1 MTSSLD
7 EHVALVTGAGR
18 GVGRAIAV
26 QLARA
31 GCRTAILARNEEDL
45 AATVAEAELP
55 SGSTVLLPVKADP
68 THDAA
73 LEKAVRII
81 MERLGNITLLVNAA
95 GFAPPRETVMKTALA
110 DWDRILATCL
120 RAPMVLAR
128 LVLPD
133 MLAHGHGTIVNIA
146 PSTGAQ
152 GRAGESAYAAAK
164 FGLLG
169 FTQSLAAEV
178 REHGVTVTAIVPA
191 SVQQAAS
198 AAYESDGVSGLEP
211 GHIAAAVLDILRNPA
226 RPHPTEIPL
235 PSPA

>member
-1 MTSSLD
+1 
-7 EHVALVTGAGR
+7 
-18 GVGRAIAV
+18 
-26 QLARA
+26 
-31 GCRTAILARNEEDL
+31 
-45 AATVAEAELP
+45 
-55 SGSTVLLPVKADP
+55 LLPVRADV

-73 LEKAVRII
+73 LEQAVRII
-81 MERLGNITLLVNAA
+81 IERLGNITLLVNAA

-133 MLAHGHGTIVNIA
+133 MLAHARGTIVNVA

-178 REHGVTVTAIVPA
+178 REHGITVTAIVPG
-191 SVQQAAS
+191 SVQEAAS
-198 AAYESDGVSGLEP
+198 AAYESDAASVIEP
-211 GHIAAAVLDILRNPA
+211 AHVADAVLDILANPS
-226 RPHPTEIPL
+226 RLHPTEIPL